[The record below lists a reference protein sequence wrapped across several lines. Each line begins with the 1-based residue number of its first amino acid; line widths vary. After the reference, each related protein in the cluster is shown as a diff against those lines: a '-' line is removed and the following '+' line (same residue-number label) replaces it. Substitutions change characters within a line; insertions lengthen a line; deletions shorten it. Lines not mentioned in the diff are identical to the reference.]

1 MVQIH
6 YYYKSIFKYIEVLS
20 KFKSKNIC
28 MLQMKKQDCL
38 HDYGL

>member
-1 MVQIH
+1 MVQIVIIKV
-6 YYYKSIFKYIEVLS
+6 YLLEVLS
-20 KFKSKNIC
+20 EFKSKNIC